1 MRFFTR
7 RRVMNDRFRVI
18 GYRFWSWFRHQLTSW
33 NTGGE
38 GIHSPYLFYIV
49 RMLGNDGHQYYC
61 WSDIEDRREA
71 MLRAPKL
78 VNVQDFGSGGDGKI
92 YQRLVS
98 DIAHTSLLPARYA
111 QFFFR
116 IIAYLS
122 HEAGKP
128 LNIVELGTNLGLTS
142 AYLQL
147 AERKNKVTT
156 FEGAGELIQMA
167 QLNWQKLGIHT
178 ISVVEGNIDDTLS
191 TNLPKQLDFG
201 YMDANHRL
209 EPTLRYFDLLAQRAH
224 GKTIIAIDD
233 IHYSPE
239 MEQAWHTIQQRSD
252 VTTTMDFY
260 HLGLVFFD
268 THYLKRHYKLRL

>member
-1 MRFFTR
+1 M
-7 RRVMNDRFRVI
+7 
-18 GYRFWSWFRHQLTSW
+18 GYRLRVAGHRIWSWFRHQVTSW

-49 RMLGNDGHQYYC
+49 RMLGDDGHRYYC
-61 WSDIEDRREA
+61 WSDIENRREA

-78 VNVQDFGSGGDGKI
+78 VNVQDFGSGGDGKT
-92 YQRLVS
+92 YPRLVS
-98 DIAHTSLLPARYA
+98 DIARTSLLPPKYA

-122 HEAGKP
+122 HEAGEP

-147 AERKNKVTT
+147 AERKNKVMT
-156 FEGAGELIQMA
+156 FEGARELIQMA
-167 QLNWQKLGIHT
+167 QLNWRKLGIDT
-178 ISVVEGNIDDTLS
+178 ISVVEGNIDDTLRA
-191 TNLPKQLDFG
+191 NLPARLDFG

-209 EPTLRYFDLLAQRAH
+209 EPTLRYFETLAERAH
-224 GKTIIAIDD
+224 EKTIIAIDD
-233 IHYSPE
+233 IHHSPE
-239 MEQAWHTIQQRSD
+239 MEQAWLAIQQRAD

-260 HLGLVFFD
+260 HFGLVFFD
-268 THYLKRHYKLRL
+268 LHYLKRHYRLRL